1 MSLKLVSNHFPLIL
15 DGRGRRRGPS
25 SFRFENMWPKV
36 VGFKDI
42 LKSWWKG
49 YNFSGSSSFILA
61 AKLKG
66 LKSNLED
73 WNKEVFH
80 MTEVGKAMA
89 LNQVDYWDTKKN
101 TGTLSLEE
109 METRKE
115 ANEEGD
121 TNTNFFHKMAN
132 AHRRRNYVDRI
143 TINGIWYS
151 EENAIKEGVV
161 RAFQSFLSDLG
172 DWCPTLTWLWY
183 EILEAQDALKLE
195 KSFSEEEVFDV
206 LLGFSGDK
214 ALGPDRFSIAFWQ
227 FSWDFVKDEVMSFSD
242 FHEHANFVKSLNA
255 T

>member
-15 DGRGRRRGPS
+15 DGRGRRKGPS
-25 SFRFENMWPKV
+25 SFRFENIWPKV

-73 WNKEVFH
+73 WNKEVFR

-132 AHRRRNYVDRI
+132 VHRRRNYVDRV

-161 RAFQSFLSDLG
+161 RAFQSFLSDPG
-172 DWCPTLTWLWY
+172 DWRPTLTWLWH

-214 ALGPDRFSIAFWQ
+214 ALGLDRFSIAFWQ

-242 FHEHANFVKSLNA
+242 FHEHDNFVKSLNA